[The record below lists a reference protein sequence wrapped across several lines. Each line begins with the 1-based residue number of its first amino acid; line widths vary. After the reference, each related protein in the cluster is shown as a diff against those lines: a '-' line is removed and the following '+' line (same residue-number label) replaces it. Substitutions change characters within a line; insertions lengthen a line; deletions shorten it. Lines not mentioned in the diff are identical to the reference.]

1 MFITKTISHEAV
13 DMATVIETYNADMEN
28 MLAMDFLSSK
38 YQDEY
43 FGESAA
49 VAANEATF
57 EEIKNKL
64 SDIVGNA
71 LTRLRAYGSACY
83 AKAEKAAKAA
93 KAKVTSKN
101 EETETVV
108 DFEAFMEASGNESI
122 ISTTTAKLKAAIDEA
137 LKALNGIA
145 KGAVK
150 NAKDLATYISTKCA
164 NLKEFISSKIS
175 SKNEDAEISIYSEAG
190 DARLIDKLLSAV
202 RKGID
207 KCTNL
212 GGAALEKAKGML
224 ASVKPFA
231 SKMFHKAYT
240 AVVTLINKATQKA
253 QKAIS
258 SIKF

>member
-1 MFITKTISHEAV
+1 MFITKTIRTEAP
-13 DMATVIETYNADMEN
+13 DMASVIESFNADMEN
-28 MLAMDFLSSK
+28 MLAMDFLATK

-49 VAANEATF
+49 VIANEATF

-64 SDIVGNA
+64 SDIVSNA

-101 EETETVV
+101 EDAI

-122 ISTTTAKLKAAIDEA
+122 ISTTTAKLKSAVDEA

-164 NLKEFISSKIS
+164 SLKEFISSKIS
-175 SKNEDAEISIYSEAG
+175 SKNEDVELSIYSEAG
-190 DARLIDKLLSAV
+190 DERLIDKLLGAI

-207 KCTNL
+207 KCTSL

-224 ASVKPFA
+224 SSVKPFA
-231 SKMFHKAYT
+231 SKMFHKAYA

-253 QKAIS
+253 QKVIS

>member
-1 MFITKTISHEAV
+1 MFITKTIRTEAP
-13 DMATVIETYNADMEN
+13 DMATVIESFNADMEN
-28 MLAMDFLSSK
+28 MLAMDFLATK

-49 VAANEATF
+49 VIANEATF

-64 SDIVGNA
+64 SDIVSNA

-101 EETETVV
+101 EDAI

-122 ISTTTAKLKAAIDEA
+122 ISTTTAKLKSAVDEA

-164 NLKEFISSKIS
+164 SLKEFISSKIS
-175 SKNEDAEISIYSEAG
+175 SKNEDVEVSIYSEAG
-190 DARLIDKLLSAV
+190 DERIIDKLLGAI

-207 KCTNL
+207 KCTSL

-224 ASVKPFA
+224 GSVKPFA
-231 SKMFHKAYT
+231 SKMFHKAYA

-253 QKAIS
+253 QKVIS

>member
-1 MFITKTISHEAV
+1 MFITKTIRTEAP
-13 DMATVIETYNADMEN
+13 DMATVIESFNADMEN
-28 MLAMDFLSSK
+28 MLAMDFLATK

-49 VAANEATF
+49 VVANEATF

-64 SDIVGNA
+64 SDIVSNA

-101 EETETVV
+101 EDAI

-122 ISTTTAKLKAAIDEA
+122 ISTTTAKLKSAVDEA

-164 NLKEFISSKIS
+164 SLKEFISSKIS
-175 SKNEDAEISIYSEAG
+175 SKNEDTEVSIYSEAG
-190 DARLIDKLLSAV
+190 DERIIDKLLGAI

-207 KCTNL
+207 KCTSL

-224 ASVKPFA
+224 GSVKPFA
-231 SKMFHKAYT
+231 SKMFHKAYA

-253 QKAIS
+253 QKVIS

>member
-1 MFITKTISHEAV
+1 MFITKTIRTEAP
-13 DMATVIETYNADMEN
+13 DMATVIESFNADMEN
-28 MLAMDFLSSK
+28 MLAMDFLATK

-49 VAANEATF
+49 VIANEATF

-64 SDIVGNA
+64 SDIVSNA

-101 EETETVV
+101 EDAI

-122 ISTTTAKLKAAIDEA
+122 ISTTTAKLKSAVDEA

-150 NAKDLATYISTKCA
+150 NAKDLATYINTKCA
-164 NLKEFISSKIS
+164 SLKEFISSKIS
-175 SKNEDAEISIYSEAG
+175 SKNEDVELSIYSEAG
-190 DARLIDKLLSAV
+190 DERLIDKLLGAI

-207 KCTNL
+207 KCTSL

-224 ASVKPFA
+224 GSVKPFA
-231 SKMFHKAYT
+231 SKMFHKAYA

-253 QKAIS
+253 QKVIS

>member
-1 MFITKTISHEAV
+1 MFITKTIRTEAP
-13 DMATVIETYNADMEN
+13 DMASVIESFNADMEN
-28 MLAMDFLSSK
+28 MLAMDFLATK

-49 VAANEATF
+49 VIANEATF

-64 SDIVGNA
+64 SDIVSNA

-101 EETETVV
+101 EDTI

-122 ISTTTAKLKAAIDEA
+122 ISTTTAKLKSAVDEA

-164 NLKEFISSKIS
+164 SLKEFISSKIS
-175 SKNEDAEISIYSEAG
+175 SKNEDVELSIYSEAG
-190 DARLIDKLLSAV
+190 DERLIDKLLGAI

-207 KCTNL
+207 KCTSL

-224 ASVKPFA
+224 GSVKPFA
-231 SKMFHKAYT
+231 SKMFHKAYA

-253 QKAIS
+253 QKVIS

>member
-1 MFITKTISHEAV
+1 MFITKTIRTEAP
-13 DMATVIETYNADMEN
+13 DMATVIESFNADMEN
-28 MLAMDFLSSK
+28 MLAMDFLATK

-49 VAANEATF
+49 VVANEATF

-64 SDIVGNA
+64 SDIVSNT

-101 EETETVV
+101 EDAI

-122 ISTTTAKLKAAIDEA
+122 ISTTTAKLKSAVDEA

-164 NLKEFISSKIS
+164 SLKEFISSKIS
-175 SKNEDAEISIYSEAG
+175 SKNEDAEVSIYSEAG
-190 DARLIDKLLSAV
+190 DERIIDKLLGAI

-207 KCTNL
+207 KCTSL

-224 ASVKPFA
+224 GSVKPFA
-231 SKMFHKAYT
+231 SKMFHKAYA

-253 QKAIS
+253 QKVIS

>member
-1 MFITKTISHEAV
+1 MFITKTIRTEAP
-13 DMATVIETYNADMEN
+13 DMTTVIESFNADMEN
-28 MLAMDFLSSK
+28 MLAMDFLATK

-49 VAANEATF
+49 VIANEATF

-64 SDIVGNA
+64 SDIVSNA

-101 EETETVV
+101 EDAI

-122 ISTTTAKLKAAIDEA
+122 ISTTTAKLKSAVDEA

-164 NLKEFISSKIS
+164 SLKEFISSKIS
-175 SKNEDAEISIYSEAG
+175 SKNEDAEVSIYSEAG
-190 DARLIDKLLSAV
+190 DERLIDKLLGAI

-207 KCTNL
+207 KCTSL

-224 ASVKPFA
+224 GSVKPFA
-231 SKMFHKAYT
+231 SKMFHKAYA

-253 QKAIS
+253 QKVIS

>member
-1 MFITKTISHEAV
+1 MFITKTIRAEAP
-13 DMATVIETYNADMEN
+13 DMASVIESFNADMEN
-28 MLAMDFLSSK
+28 MLAMDFLATK

-49 VAANEATF
+49 VIANEATF

-64 SDIVGNA
+64 SDIVSNA

-101 EETETVV
+101 EDAI

-122 ISTTTAKLKAAIDEA
+122 ISTTTAKLKSAVDEA

-164 NLKEFISSKIS
+164 SLKEFISSKIS
-175 SKNEDAEISIYSEAG
+175 SKNEDVELSIYSEAG
-190 DARLIDKLLSAV
+190 DERLIDKLLGAI

-207 KCTNL
+207 KCTSL

-224 ASVKPFA
+224 GSVKPFA
-231 SKMFHKAYT
+231 SKMFHKAYA

-253 QKAIS
+253 QKVIS

>member
-1 MFITKTISHEAV
+1 MFITKTIRTEAP
-13 DMATVIETYNADMEN
+13 DMATVIESFNADMEN
-28 MLAMDFLSSK
+28 MLAMDFLATK

-49 VAANEATF
+49 VVANEATF

-64 SDIVGNA
+64 SDIVSNA

-101 EETETVV
+101 EDAI

-122 ISTTTAKLKAAIDEA
+122 ISTTTAKLKSAVDEA

-164 NLKEFISSKIS
+164 SLKEFISSKIS
-175 SKNEDAEISIYSEAG
+175 SKNEDAEVSIYSEAG
-190 DARLIDKLLSAV
+190 DERLIDKLLGAI

-207 KCTNL
+207 KCTSL

-224 ASVKPFA
+224 GSVKPFA
-231 SKMFHKAYT
+231 SKMFHKAYAT
-240 AVVTLINKATQKA
+240 VVTLINKATQKA
-253 QKAIS
+253 QKVIS

>member
-1 MFITKTISHEAV
+1 MFITKTIRTEAP
-13 DMATVIETYNADMEN
+13 DMATVIESFNADMEN
-28 MLAMDFLSSK
+28 MLAMDFLATK

-49 VAANEATF
+49 VIANEATF

-64 SDIVGNA
+64 SDIVSNA

-83 AKAEKAAKAA
+83 AKAEKAAKA
-93 KAKVTSKN
+93 KVTSKN
-101 EETETVV
+101 EDAI

-122 ISTTTAKLKAAIDEA
+122 ISTTTAKLKSAVDEA

-164 NLKEFISSKIS
+164 SLKEFISSKIS
-175 SKNEDAEISIYSEAG
+175 SKNEDAEVSIYSEAG
-190 DARLIDKLLSAV
+190 DERIIDKLLGAI

-207 KCTNL
+207 KCTSL

-224 ASVKPFA
+224 GSVKPFA
-231 SKMFHKAYT
+231 SKMFHKAYA

-253 QKAIS
+253 QKVIS

>member
-1 MFITKTISHEAV
+1 MFITKTIRTEAP
-13 DMATVIETYNADMEN
+13 DMATVIESFNADMEN
-28 MLAMDFLSSK
+28 MLAMDFLATK

-49 VAANEATF
+49 VIANEATF

-64 SDIVGNA
+64 SDIVSNA

-101 EETETVV
+101 EDAI

-122 ISTTTAKLKAAIDEA
+122 ISTTTAKLKSAVDEA

-164 NLKEFISSKIS
+164 SLKEFISSKIS
-175 SKNEDAEISIYSEAG
+175 SKNEDAEVSIYSEAG
-190 DARLIDKLLSAV
+190 DERLIDKLLGAI

-207 KCTNL
+207 KCTSL

-224 ASVKPFA
+224 GSVKRFA
-231 SKMFHKAYT
+231 SKMFHKAYA

-253 QKAIS
+253 QKVIS

>member
-1 MFITKTISHEAV
+1 MFITKTIRTEAP
-13 DMATVIETYNADMEN
+13 DMATVIESFNADMEN
-28 MLAMDFLSSK
+28 MLAMDFLATK

-49 VAANEATF
+49 VVANEATF

-64 SDIVGNA
+64 SDIVSNA

-101 EETETVV
+101 EDAI

-122 ISTTTAKLKAAIDEA
+122 ISTTTAKLKSAVDEA

-164 NLKEFISSKIS
+164 SLKEFISSKIS
-175 SKNEDAEISIYSEAG
+175 SKNEDAEVSIYSEAG
-190 DARLIDKLLSAV
+190 DERIIDKLLGAI

-207 KCTNL
+207 KCTSL

-224 ASVKPFA
+224 GSVKPFA
-231 SKMFHKAYT
+231 SKMFHKAYA

-253 QKAIS
+253 QKVIS

>member
-1 MFITKTISHEAV
+1 MFITKTIRTEAP
-13 DMATVIETYNADMEN
+13 DMASVIESFNADMEN
-28 MLAMDFLSSK
+28 MLAMDFLATK

-49 VAANEATF
+49 VIANEATF

-64 SDIVGNA
+64 SDIVSNA

-101 EETETVV
+101 EDTI

-122 ISTTTAKLKAAIDEA
+122 ISTTTAKLKSAVDEA

-164 NLKEFISSKIS
+164 SLKEFISSKIS
-175 SKNEDAEISIYSEAG
+175 SKNEDAEVSIYSEAG
-190 DARLIDKLLSAV
+190 DERLIDKLLGAI

-207 KCTNL
+207 KCTSL

-224 ASVKPFA
+224 GSVKPFA
-231 SKMFHKAYT
+231 SKMFHKAYA

-253 QKAIS
+253 QKVIS

>member
-1 MFITKTISHEAV
+1 MFITKTIRTEAP
-13 DMATVIETYNADMEN
+13 DMATVIESFNADMEN
-28 MLAMDFLSSK
+28 MLAMDFLATK

-49 VAANEATF
+49 VIANEATF

-64 SDIVGNA
+64 SDIVSNA

-101 EETETVV
+101 EDAI

-122 ISTTTAKLKAAIDEA
+122 ISTTTAKLKSAVDEA

-164 NLKEFISSKIS
+164 SLKEFISSKIS
-175 SKNEDAEISIYSEAG
+175 SKNEDVELSIYSEAG
-190 DARLIDKLLSAV
+190 DERLIDKLLGAI

-207 KCTNL
+207 KCTSL
-212 GGAALEKAKGML
+212 GSAALEKAKGML
-224 ASVKPFA
+224 GSVKPFA
-231 SKMFHKAYT
+231 SKMFHKAYA

-253 QKAIS
+253 QKVIS

>member
-1 MFITKTISHEAV
+1 MFITKTIRTEAP
-13 DMATVIETYNADMEN
+13 DMATVIESFNADMEN
-28 MLAMDFLSSK
+28 MLAMDFLATK

-49 VAANEATF
+49 VVANEATF

-64 SDIVGNA
+64 SDIVSNA

-101 EETETVV
+101 EDAI

-122 ISTTTAKLKAAIDEA
+122 ISTTTAKLKSAVDEA

-164 NLKEFISSKIS
+164 SLKEFISSKIS
-175 SKNEDAEISIYSEAG
+175 SKNEDVEVSIYSEAG
-190 DARLIDKLLSAV
+190 DERLIDKLLGAI

-207 KCTNL
+207 KCTSL

-224 ASVKPFA
+224 GSVKPFA
-231 SKMFHKAYT
+231 SKMFHKAYA

-253 QKAIS
+253 QKVIS

>member
-1 MFITKTISHEAV
+1 MFITKTIRTEAP
-13 DMATVIETYNADMEN
+13 DMATVIESFNADMEN
-28 MLAMDFLSSK
+28 MLAMDFLATK

-49 VAANEATF
+49 VVANEATF

-64 SDIVGNA
+64 SDIVSNA

-101 EETETVV
+101 EDAI

-122 ISTTTAKLKAAIDEA
+122 ISTTTAKLKSAVDEA

-164 NLKEFISSKIS
+164 SLKEFISSKIS
-175 SKNEDAEISIYSEAG
+175 SKNEDVELSIYSEAG
-190 DARLIDKLLSAV
+190 DERIIDKLLGAI

-207 KCTNL
+207 KCTSL

-224 ASVKPFA
+224 GSVKPFA
-231 SKMFHKAYT
+231 SKMFHKAYA

>member
-1 MFITKTISHEAV
+1 MFITKTIRTEAP
-13 DMATVIETYNADMEN
+13 DMATVIESFNADMEN
-28 MLAMDFLSSK
+28 MLAMDFLATK
-38 YQDEY
+38 YQEEY

-49 VAANEATF
+49 VIANEATF

-64 SDIVGNA
+64 SDIVSNA

-101 EETETVV
+101 EDAI

-122 ISTTTAKLKAAIDEA
+122 ISTTTAKLKSAVDEA

-164 NLKEFISSKIS
+164 SLKEFISSKIS
-175 SKNEDAEISIYSEAG
+175 SKNEDVELSIYSEAG
-190 DARLIDKLLSAV
+190 DERLIDKLLGAI

-207 KCTNL
+207 KCTSL

-224 ASVKPFA
+224 GSVKPFA
-231 SKMFHKAYT
+231 SKMFHKAYA

-253 QKAIS
+253 QKVIS

>member
-1 MFITKTISHEAV
+1 MFITKTIRTEAP
-13 DMATVIETYNADMEN
+13 DMATVIESFNADMEN
-28 MLAMDFLSSK
+28 MLAMDFLATK

-49 VAANEATF
+49 VVANEATF

-64 SDIVGNA
+64 SDIVSNA

-101 EETETVV
+101 EDAI
-108 DFEAFMEASGNESI
+108 DFEAFMEASGSESI
-122 ISTTTAKLKAAIDEA
+122 ISTTTAKLKSAVDEA

-164 NLKEFISSKIS
+164 SLKEFISSKIS
-175 SKNEDAEISIYSEAG
+175 SKNEDVELSIYSEAG
-190 DARLIDKLLSAV
+190 DERLIDKLLGAI

-207 KCTNL
+207 KCTSL

-224 ASVKPFA
+224 GSVKPFA
-231 SKMFHKAYT
+231 SKMFHKAYA

-253 QKAIS
+253 QKVIS

>member
-1 MFITKTISHEAV
+1 MFITKTIRTEAP
-13 DMATVIETYNADMEN
+13 DMATVIESFNADMEN
-28 MLAMDFLSSK
+28 MLAMDFLATK

-49 VAANEATF
+49 VIANEATF

-64 SDIVGNA
+64 SDIVSNA

-101 EETETVV
+101 EDAI

-122 ISTTTAKLKAAIDEA
+122 ISTTTAKLKSAVDEA

-164 NLKEFISSKIS
+164 SLKEFISSKIS
-175 SKNEDAEISIYSEAG
+175 SKNEDVELSIYSEAG
-190 DARLIDKLLSAV
+190 DERLIDKLLGAI

-207 KCTNL
+207 KCTSL

-224 ASVKPFA
+224 GSVKPFA
-231 SKMFHKAYT
+231 SKMFHKAYA

-253 QKAIS
+253 QKVIS

>member
-1 MFITKTISHEAV
+1 MFITKTIRTEAP
-13 DMATVIETYNADMEN
+13 DMATVIESFNADTEN
-28 MLAMDFLSSK
+28 MLAMDFLATK

-49 VAANEATF
+49 VIANEATF

-64 SDIVGNA
+64 SDIVSNA

-101 EETETVV
+101 EDAI

-122 ISTTTAKLKAAIDEA
+122 ISTTTAKLKSAVDEA

-164 NLKEFISSKIS
+164 SLKEFISSKIS
-175 SKNEDAEISIYSEAG
+175 SKNEDAEVSIYSEAG
-190 DARLIDKLLSAV
+190 DERLIDKLLGAI

-207 KCTNL
+207 KCTSL

-224 ASVKPFA
+224 GSVKPFA
-231 SKMFHKAYT
+231 SKMFHKAYA

-253 QKAIS
+253 QKVIS

>member
-1 MFITKTISHEAV
+1 MFITKTIRTEAP
-13 DMATVIETYNADMEN
+13 DMATVIESFNADMEN
-28 MLAMDFLSSK
+28 MLAMDFLATK

-49 VAANEATF
+49 VVANEATF

-64 SDIVGNA
+64 SDIVSNA

-83 AKAEKAAKAA
+83 AKA
-93 KAKVTSKN
+93 KVTSKN
-101 EETETVV
+101 EDAI

-122 ISTTTAKLKAAIDEA
+122 ISTTTAKLKSAVDEA

-164 NLKEFISSKIS
+164 SLKEFISSKIS
-175 SKNEDAEISIYSEAG
+175 SKNEDAEVSIYSEAG
-190 DARLIDKLLSAV
+190 DERLIDKLLGAI

-207 KCTNL
+207 KCTSL

-224 ASVKPFA
+224 GSVKPFA
-231 SKMFHKAYT
+231 SKMFHKAYA

-253 QKAIS
+253 QKVIS